1 MTKARDISRYGLG
14 VGIQSAGSVVTG
26 VGITQLNFIGAG
38 NTFRVSGGTVDI
50 SISGGGD
57 SLRATVVS
65 STWSQ
70 VGAGLTF
77 TTGIGTNLTVSGV
90 GTITTLNATGVAAT
104 AIRSTWSQV
113 GLGLTFTTGIGTFIS
128 ITGVGTIANFSSG
141 IATVTKIHVGIATT
155 YSETLVVSG
164 NARVTGILTI
174 GTGSITLNGNTDI
187 ITVGTGATIFSSGD
201 VRLAGIITAYK
212 FVGDGSALTGT
223 ISGVGINSDGVTI
236 GTGVTFINFAG
247 PGVSTVTVSAGI
259 ATVNFEGGG
268 GSSSI
273 INKQTFNVGAA
284 GTNLLTLV
292 QPYTSGNIDIYINGL
307 KLSPGDFSEASSNT
321 VGLTTSAAFGDTIDA
336 VSFATVGSFGNIGL
350 VVQQDSVGIGT
361 SVSTFNFVGGATT
374 YLNRGNNILDIYLAQ
389 GRIDKQSFS
398 VGVAGTTL
406 LTLSSPYN
414 TGKIDIYR
422 NGIRLAS
429 GDFSETSSTTIG
441 LTTAANYG
449 DIIEVQSFVASVNTQ
464 YYSLL
469 DNLKV
474 TGITTLGSSNGIGT
488 VTIGIGNTALL
499 VEGNA
504 RVTGILT
511 IGTASITFDGITNR
525 INVGTG
531 LTLDGNTGIISA
543 SQVFAG
549 GVNLA
554 SVASGSITPT
564 SLTIAGEGAT
574 AVTINSSGINVTGV
588 VTATSF
594 VGSGANLTGISSVSF
609 ATTSFGLSG
618 SPNITVGNII
628 GVALTLSGNLTVNG
642 TQTIINTTNLEITD
656 PLVGIGSGNTTD
668 AQANGDGI
676 QIYGATN
683 KTLTY
688 NDTKKAFE
696 TNVAWATTDTRFI
709 SVAEKLVRV
718 DGNTVSL
725 VYNTTGANIGFATNP
740 SGNITLAVTGIPT
753 SSDFDNHVIT
763 FSVFVNQTGTARS
776 CTAVTLNGVTE
787 TINWAGG
794 SLGAAISGV
803 TTTSGFDIYSFT
815 GINTVGSASTTA
827 NYAVLG
833 VVNGGFR

>member
-1 MTKARDISRYGLG
+1 MAAINKSFVIKNGIEVGDNLIYGDKTNLKVGIGTTVPNYTLDVRGGIGATSVSVGQTITANSGIFTSFNVSG
-14 VGIQSAGSVVTG
+14 VGTITTLNATG
-26 VGITQLNFIGAG
+26 VT
-38 NTFRVSGGTVDI
+38 
-50 SISGGGD
+50 
-57 SLRATVVS
+57 ATVVS
-65 STWSQ
+65 STWSQVGLGLTFTTGIATNFTVSGVATVTTLNATGVAATAIRSTWSQ

-77 TTGIGTNLTVSGV
+77 TTGIATNFTVSGV

-113 GLGLTFTTGIGTFIS
+113 GAGLTFTTGIGTFIS
-128 ITGVGTIANFSSG
+128 ITGVGTIANLSSG

-201 VRLAGIITAYK
+201 LRLAGIITAYK

-247 PGVSTVTVSAGI
+247 PGVSTVKVSAGI
-259 ATVNFEGGG
+259 ATINFEGGG
-268 GSSSI
+268 GSSGVTTTT

-321 VGLTTSAAFGDTIDA
+321 VGLTTSAAFGDTIDT

-488 VTIGIGNTALL
+488 VTIGIGNTALY

-504 RVTGILT
+504 RITGILSIGQGTVT
-511 IGTASITFDGITNR
+511 INGSTNR
-525 INVGTG
+525 ITVGTG
-531 LTLDGNTGIISA
+531 ITIDGSTGIISA
-543 SQVFAG
+543 TAFYVG
-549 GVNLA
+549 GA
-554 SVASGSITPT
+554 PF
-564 SLTIAGEGAT
+564 
-574 AVTINSSGINVTGV
+574 SSGIGIQSAGGQIGAGITQLNFIGYANTFKDRGNGIVDISIGS
-588 VTATSF
+588 TASF
-594 VGSGANLTGISSVSF
+594 ATTAFNLTGTASTASF
-609 ATTSFGLSG
+609 ATTSFDLSG
-618 SPNITVGNII
+618 TPAILVSSVG
-628 GVALTLSGNLTVNG
+628 
-642 TQTIINTTNLEITD
+642 INTTTVSGTKLYLNGNAASNI
-656 PLVGIGSGNTTD
+656 VGLGSTTATTTLDFSQGNNFSLTL
-668 AQANGDGI
+668 
-676 QIYGATN
+676 GATI
-683 KTLTY
+683 T
-688 NDTKKAFE
+688 
-696 TNVAWATTDTRFI
+696 I
-709 SVAEKLVRV
+709 
-718 DGNTVSL
+718 
-725 VYNTTGANIGFATNP
+725 AN
-740 SGNITLAVTGIPT
+740 PT
-753 SSDFDNHVIT
+753 
-763 FSVFVNQTGTARS
+763 
-776 CTAVTLNGVTE
+776 
-787 TINWAGG
+787 
-794 SLGAAISGV
+794 GV
-803 TTTSGFDIYSFT
+803 TTGQSGVIFIQENET
-815 GINTVGSASTTA
+815 GAYTVGWGTSWDFASATAPTLITTA
-827 NYAVLG
+827 NALNALPYFARSTTSI
-833 VVNGGFR
+833 VVGSVISGIGTL